1 MPNGVTAGSRSD
13 TSRPGLKQIFGC
25 RFEKL
30 RPCGAVQPR
39 PKILRLEKHRH
50 AVVNAAGEL
59 VGCGHDQR
67 AAALTVVVLD
77 VTTKA
82 SVATAGDF
90 FDVIIDCT
98 GDQAAMQ
105 RDFGFVGARRALR
118 IGQRGSRN
126 VTFSDPEFHK
136 REIRQG
142 KAQPD
147 DFAEMLRQMQ
157 AERVPTRGL
166 HTHTGPLALARN
178 FSAAGC
184 ALRRASSRRCWRS
197 DADDRAPRSEL

>member
-50 AVVNAAGEL
+50 AVVNAAG
-59 VGCGHDQR
+59 GHDQR

-105 RDFGFVGARRALR
+105 RGFGFVGARRALR
-118 IGQRGSRN
+118 IWSAWFEQRYLFGPRIPQAQDSPVARDSR
-126 VTFSDPEFHK
+126 T
-136 REIRQG
+136 
-142 KAQPD
+142 
-147 DFAEMLRQMQ
+147 
-157 AERVPTRGL
+157 T
-166 HTHTGPLALARN
+166 
-178 FSAAGC
+178 
-184 ALRRASSRRCWRS
+184 SRRCCVRCRLSVCQLGDCTLIPGRLRWPGTFPRL
-197 DADDRAPRSEL
+197 AAP